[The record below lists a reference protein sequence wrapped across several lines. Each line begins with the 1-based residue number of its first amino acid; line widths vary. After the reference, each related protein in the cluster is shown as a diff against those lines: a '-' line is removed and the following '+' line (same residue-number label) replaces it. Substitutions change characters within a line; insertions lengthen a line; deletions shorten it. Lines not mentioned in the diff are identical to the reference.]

1 MDVQDEESAR
11 AGQIARTSIDFEP
24 KGATIDPSQQDHS
37 QRANQQQDDDELMNK
52 LANVKA
58 NMDRLESYNALP
70 EMNAL
75 SEMKKKKPRKRRVK
89 RDVVE
94 TNDMLQR
101 FNDDGDDD
109 DP

>member
-1 MDVQDEESAR
+1 
-11 AGQIARTSIDFEP
+11 
-24 KGATIDPSQQDHS
+24 
-37 QRANQQQDDDELMNK
+37 MNK

-94 TNDMLQR
+94 TNDML
-101 FNDDGDDD
+101 
-109 DP
+109 